1 MPYVRFSKDTRFDDG
16 EYISRKWYQVPK
28 ALAEAMKEAYP
39 ASCAVAS
46 KPYEEETPGADD
58 AQANL
63 PVELE
68 LDSEVEPE
76 IEPEEEILEPEVEP
90 EEEIEPEIE
99 PEVEEILEPEV
110 EEVIES
116 DPEE

>member
-1 MPYVRFSKDTRFDDG
+1 MYVRFSKDTKFEEG
-16 EYISRKWYQVPK
+16 IYISRLWYQVPND
-28 ALAEAMKEAYP
+28 LAKRAIEAYP
-39 ASCAVAS
+39 ASCVAS
-46 KPYEEETPGADD
+46 REPWEEETPGADD
-58 AQANL
+58 ALANL

-68 LDSEVEPE
+68 LDSEV
-76 IEPEEEILEPEVEP
+76 EPEVEP

>member
-1 MPYVRFSKDTRFDDG
+1 MEVLMPYVRFSKDTRFDDG
-16 EYISRKWYQVPK
+16 EYISRKWYQVPT

-76 IEPEEEILEPEVEP
+76 VEP
-90 EEEIEPEIE
+90 EEEIGPEIE

>member
-16 EYISRKWYQVPK
+16 EYISRKWYQVPT

-76 IEPEEEILEPEVEP
+76 VEP
-90 EEEIEPEIE
+90 EEEIGPEIE